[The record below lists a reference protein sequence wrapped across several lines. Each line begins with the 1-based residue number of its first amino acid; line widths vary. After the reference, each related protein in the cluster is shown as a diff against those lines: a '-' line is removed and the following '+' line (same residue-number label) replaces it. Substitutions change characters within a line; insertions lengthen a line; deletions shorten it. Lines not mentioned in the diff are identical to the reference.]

1 MDSQLLF
8 GYPINVVPMRK
19 RVPRCQPAMLY
30 VALHARLGDLK
41 LFLSF
46 RWEIQLGLVTHT
58 VQIRYSVV
66 LFHWTLIIQGF
77 LSHLPLKVFYQSDSF
92 LNESFPKAHLL
103 SAPLFTNNHNI
114 PFPGH
119 SFPRCFLIAGT
130 ASSHTLVE
138 QLSQQW
144 SKTGVSTLHL

>member
-66 LFHWTLIIQGF
+66 LFHWTLIIHSLSPQGRN
-77 LSHLPLKVFYQSDSF
+77 LSGITRYWLQFDTHSWVAKTSTRSTSKAKDYWGQEIKTRFDPSLAVSLVTSPNHHAPFVQLPNVWFQ
-92 LNESFPKAHLL
+92 
-103 SAPLFTNNHNI
+103 
-114 PFPGH
+114 
-119 SFPRCFLIAGT
+119 
-130 ASSHTLVE
+130 
-138 QLSQQW
+138 
-144 SKTGVSTLHL
+144 